1 MSRYSGP
8 RVKVIRAL
16 GVDLPGLTRKTRER
30 RPYPPGQH
38 GQARKKLSEYAL
50 RLMEKQKLRM
60 NYGLTE
66 GQLRR
71 LMVAAR
77 SGQGNT
83 TSSMVQLLES
93 RLDNLVFRAGFARS
107 IAGAR
112 QLVNHGHVLVDGR
125 KLDIASYRVKPGQVI
140 KVRERSRKLTA
151 IESALA
157 APLPFPTPWL
167 TVNADERSAKLTQLP
182 EDDAIPFA
190 LNMQLVIEYYSN
202 RL

>member
-1 MSRYSGP
+1 
-8 RVKVIRAL
+8 
-16 GVDLPGLTRKTRER
+16 
-30 RPYPPGQH
+30 
-38 GQARKKLSEYAL
+38 
-50 RLMEKQKLRM
+50 MEKQKLRM

-71 LMVAAR
+71 IMVQAR

-93 RLDNLVFRAGFARS
+93 RLDNLVFRAGFSRT

-112 QLVNHGHVLVDGR
+112 QLVNHGHILVDGR
-125 KLDIASYRVKPGQVI
+125 KLDIASYRVKPGQTFQ
-140 KVRERSRKLTA
+140 VRERSLKLTA
-151 IESALA
+151 IEGALA
-157 APLPFPTPWL
+157 TPLPFPTPWL
-167 TVNADERSAKLTQLP
+167 DVNAEQRSAKLTQIP

-190 LNMQLVIEYYSN
+190 INMQLVIEYYSN

>member
-16 GVDLPGLTRKTRER
+16 GVDLPGLTRKSRER

-38 GQARKKLSEYAL
+38 GQGRKKLSEYAL

-71 LMVAAR
+71 LMVEAR

-93 RLDNLVFRAGFARS
+93 RLDNLVFRAGFART

-112 QLVNHGHVLVDGR
+112 QLVNHGHILVDGR
-125 KLDIASYRVKPGQVI
+125 KLDIASYRVKPGQTFQ
-140 KVRERSRKLTA
+140 VRERSRNLTT
-151 IESALA
+151 IETALA
-157 APLPFPTPWL
+157 TPLPFPTPWL
-167 TVNADERSAKLTQLP
+167 AVNAEERMAQLTQLP

-190 LNMQLVIEYYSN
+190 LNMQLVIEFYSN

>member
-1 MSRYSGP
+1 MSRYTGP

-16 GVDLPGLTRKTRER
+16 GTDLPGLTRKSRQR

-38 GQARKKLSEYAL
+38 GQERKKLSEYAL
-50 RLMEKQKLRM
+50 RLQEKQKLRY

-71 LMVAAR
+71 LMMEAR
-77 SGQGNT
+77 AGKSNT
-83 TSSMVQLLES
+83 TSEMVRLLES
-93 RLDNLVFRAGFARS
+93 RLDNLVFRASFART

-112 QLVNHGHVLVDGR
+112 QLVNHGHVCINGR
-125 KLDIASYRVKPGQVI
+125 KLDIPSYRVKPGDVI
-140 KVRERSRKLTA
+140 SLRERSRKLQSVEA
-151 IESALA
+151 ALA
-157 APLPFPTPWL
+157 SPPDFPTPWL
-167 TVNADERSAKLTQLP
+167 EIDTVNRTAKMTQLP

>member
-71 LMVAAR
+71 VMVEAR

-112 QLVNHGHVLVDGR
+112 QLVNHGHILVDGR
-125 KLDIASYRVKPGQVI
+125 KLDIASYRVKPGQTI
-140 KVRERSRKLTA
+140 QVRERSRKLTA
-151 IESALA
+151 IEAALA
-157 APLPFPTPWL
+157 TPLPFPTPWL
-167 TVNADERSAKLTQLP
+167 DVNAEERSAKLTQLP

>member
-16 GVDLPGLTRKTRER
+16 GVDLPGLTRKSRER

-38 GQARKKLSEYAL
+38 GQARKKLSEFAM
-50 RLMEKQKLRM
+50 RLQEKQKLRM

-66 GQLRR
+66 RQLSRV
-71 LMVAAR
+71 MVEAR

-83 TSSMVQLLES
+83 TSSIVRLLES

-112 QLVNHGHVLVDGR
+112 QLVNHGHILVDGR
-125 KLDIASYRVKPGQVI
+125 KLDIASYRVKPGQTI
-140 KVRERSRKLTA
+140 SVRERSRNLTA
-151 IESALA
+151 IETSLA
-157 APLPFPTPWL
+157 NPLPFPTPWL
-167 TVNADERSAKLTQLP
+167 EVDAANKSAKLTQLP

-190 LNMQLVIEYYSN
+190 INMQLVIEYYSN

>member
-16 GVDLPGLTRKTRER
+16 GVDLPGLTRKSRER

-38 GQARKKLSEYAL
+38 GQARKKLSEFAM
-50 RLMEKQKLRM
+50 RLQEKQKLRM

-66 GQLRR
+66 RQLSRV
-71 LMVAAR
+71 MVEAR

-83 TSSMVQLLES
+83 TSSIVRLLES

-112 QLVNHGHVLVDGR
+112 QLVNHGHILVDGR
-125 KLDIASYRVKPGQVI
+125 KLDIASYRVKPGQTI
-140 KVRERSRKLTA
+140 SVRERSRNLTA
-151 IESALA
+151 IDAALA
-157 APLPFPTPWL
+157 TPLPFPTPWL
-167 TVNADERSAKLTQLP
+167 EVDTTSKSARLTQLP

-190 LNMQLVIEYYSN
+190 INMQLVIEYYSN

>member
-38 GQARKKLSEYAL
+38 GQAGKKLSEYAL

-71 LMVAAR
+71 VMIEAR

-83 TSSMVQLLES
+83 TSSIVQSLES

-112 QLVNHGHVLVDGR
+112 QLVTHGHILVDGR
-125 KLDIASYRVKPGQVI
+125 KLDIASYRVRPGQTI
-140 KVRERSRKLTA
+140 QVRERSRKLTT
-151 IESALA
+151 IEVALA
-157 APLPFPTPWL
+157 TPLPFPTPWL
-167 TVNADERSAKLTQLP
+167 EVNAEERSAKLTQLP

>member
-1 MSRYSGP
+1 MSRYLGP

-16 GVDLPGLTRKTRER
+16 GVDLPGLTRKSRER

-38 GQARKKLSEYAL
+38 GQSRKKLSEYAL

-71 LMVAAR
+71 LMVHAR

-83 TSSMVQLLES
+83 TSSIVQLLES

-112 QLVNHGHVLVDGR
+112 QLVCHGHILVDGR
-125 KLDIASYRVKPGQVI
+125 KLDVASYRVKVGQTI
-140 KVRERSRKLTA
+140 QLRERSRKLA
-151 IESALA
+151 AVEAALA
-157 APLPFPTPWL
+157 TPLPFQTPWL
-167 TVNADERSAKLTQLP
+167 ELDVEQRSAKLVRVP
-182 EDDAIPFA
+182 EDDAVPFA